1 MPLEIQERHDL
12 ETTMSTYPRGQVAF
26 AIKGRRVHI
35 IGGDQAT
42 RLTAYWHMCAS
53 DREFWDMVDSVSDVI
68 VYDDKWA
75 SDGQLQG

>member
-53 DREFWDMVDSVSDVI
+53 DREF
-68 VYDDKWA
+68 
-75 SDGQLQG
+75 